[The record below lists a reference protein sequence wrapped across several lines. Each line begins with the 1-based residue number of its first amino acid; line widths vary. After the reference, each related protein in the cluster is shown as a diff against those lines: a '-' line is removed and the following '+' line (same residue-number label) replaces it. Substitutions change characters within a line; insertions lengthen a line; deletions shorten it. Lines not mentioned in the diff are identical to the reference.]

1 MMHHISKLKLSII
14 AILSVLF
21 FMVSM
26 TVKADAATTEV
37 SESSMTATAYVRRS
51 STGWMYDLS
60 VKDKQVTFGAK
71 THYLSNYPNTTWMA
85 TKKMYVKKSDGVTY
99 LYYYVTNVSGSVHG
113 WIWHGYLKAGASYE
127 SLYGVAKAQLGK
139 PYSYGGNGPSA
150 FDCSGLTSYVFKK
163 AMNKPLVR
171 TAQSQY
177 NTYQHVSS
185 SNIKKGDLV
194 FFGSSKSSVT
204 HTGIYIGSGKML
216 DAQNNGVIT
225 EKIAAPWWNLVGYA
239 RPATIS

>member
-1 MMHHISKLKLSII
+1 M
-14 AILSVLF
+14 
-21 FMVSM
+21 
-26 TVKADAATTEV
+26 
-37 SESSMTATAYVRRS
+37 
-51 STGWMYDLS
+51 
-60 VKDKQVTFGAK
+60 
-71 THYLSNYPNTTWMA
+71 
-85 TKKMYVKKSDGVTY
+85 
-99 LYYYVTNVSGSVHG
+99 TNVSGRHG
-113 WIWHGYLKAGASYE
+113 WIWHGYEGWSFL
-127 SLYGVAKAQLGK
+127 K
-139 PYSYGGNGPSA
+139 PYGGSSIRQTIVMVEMDRC
-150 FDCSGLTSYVFKK
+150 FDCLDLPRTFKK
-163 AMNKPLVR
+163 AMNKTLVR